1 MNLLILIGV
10 AVSFFSVLFFLP
22 FWIRKCKEIGYL
34 WNDMNKFNAP
44 KNVAGSGGLI
54 VILGFVLGVLCYI
67 AIRTFSFSNGVSI
80 NLQIFSLLSVI
91 LIFAIL
97 GFTDDFLGWER
108 KGLSVKF
115 RLFLAFF
122 ASIPLVVIN
131 AGNSLMN
138 IPFLGLVEFGLI
150 YPLIIVPIGIAGAAT
165 TYNFLAGFNG
175 LETGQ
180 GIIILSFLSFVAY
193 ITGTPWLALVGF
205 IMVASLISFYF
216 YNKVPAKAFPG
227 DILTYSIGALI
238 AMIAILGNLEKI
250 AVFIFIPYILEVC
263 LKLKGRL
270 KKHSFAKPNKDNSLE
285 MPYDK
290 IYGITHLSLFIL
302 KKFKTK
308 VYEKDVV
315 YFIFAMQIIICLSAL
330 VIFKNSLF

>member
-1 MNLLILIGV
+1 MNLLILIGL

-22 FWIRKCKEIGYL
+22 FWIRKCKEIGYV
-34 WNDMNKFNAP
+34 WNDMNKFNHQ

-54 VILGFVLGVLCYI
+54 VVLSFILGVLCYI
-67 AIRTFSFSNGVSI
+67 AIRTFVFSNGVNI
-80 NLQIFSLLSVI
+80 NLQIFSLLAVI

-97 GFTDDFLGWER
+97 GFIDDFLGWESG
-108 KGLSVKF
+108 GLSIKF

-131 AGNSLMN
+131 AGNSSMN
-138 IPFLGLVEFGLI
+138 FPFFGLVEFGLI

-180 GIIILSFLSFVAY
+180 GAIILSFLSILAY
-193 ITGTPWLALVGF
+193 ITGTPWLALVGL
-205 IMVASLISFYF
+205 IMVTSLIAFYF
-216 YNKVPAKAFPG
+216 YNKCPAKAFPG
-227 DILTYSIGALI
+227 DILTYSIGSLI
-238 AMIAILGNLEKI
+238 AIIAILGNLEKI

-263 LKLKGRL
+263 LKLRGRL

-290 IYGITHLSLFIL
+290 IYGMTHLSLFIL
-302 KKFKTK
+302 KKFKKK

-315 YFIFAMQIIICLSAL
+315 YFIFAVQIIICLLAL
-330 VIFKNSLF
+330 LIFRGSLL